1 MNTRVVV
8 VVVVVVV
15 VCASDNDGA
24 ILEPTQP
31 ISQGVT
37 VLSVLFW
44 KTKLA
49 TKSDLARQ
57 RKTKS

>member
-1 MNTRVVV
+1 MNTQGGVVV
-8 VVVVVVV
+8 VVVVVVVGGV

-44 KTKLA
+44 KT
-49 TKSDLARQ
+49 
-57 RKTKS
+57 